1 MSAGGFAMK
10 RFIALLLCIPMIFL
24 CACDNGGKPNVSY
37 VNVDEYTGIP
47 RETKADWFETKPV
60 SEGATGEKTTESIQ
74 ISKDELP
81 EGFPSIPEGTSN
93 ISIIKYPAEKSTE
106 GYRSDWIRFKFSAPK
121 HSLMNFSTDLI
132 NAGYKGGIRFIE
144 SNISTYEYYPPDL
157 YGGWQNGK
165 HVISVVECE
174 KEIDGSYAVTLDIVE
189 CGVSFYPEL
198 GQYFPVF
205 EGYSMVPGVYKEV
218 TSTGQLLNH
227 EFDGAFH
234 EKWQITYIKEN
245 AFVGVTRRQYDN
257 YVNALE
263 NNGFVGEIFV
273 YELDGCSTY
282 IYDGINSEDELYISM
297 IFNEN
302 LSTVDVVF
310 TNDGSGFVAQQ

>member
-1 MSAGGFAMK
+1 MD
-10 RFIALLLCIPMIFL
+10 FL
-24 CACDNGGKPNVSY
+24 CACDDGNVENPNVSY

-60 SEGATGEKTTESIQ
+60 SEGATGEKTTDLIQ
-74 ISKDELP
+74 ISRDELP

-93 ISIIKYPAEKSTE
+93 VSIIKYPAEKSTE

-121 HSLMNFSTDLI
+121 HSLMNFSTDLV

-144 SNISTYEYYPPDL
+144 SDASSYEYYPPDL

-165 HVISVVECE
+165 HVISIVDCE

-189 CGVSFYPEL
+189 CVTSFYPEL
-198 GQYFPVF
+198 GNYFPVF
-205 EGYSMVPGVYKEV
+205 NGYSAIPGKYQEI
-218 TSTGQLLNH
+218 TSSGGLITH

-234 EKWQITYIKEN
+234 EKWQITYIREN
-245 AFVGVTRRQYDN
+245 AFVGVARRQYEE
-257 YVNALE
+257 YIKTLE
-263 NNGFVGEIFV
+263 SSGFTGEMFQ
-273 YELDGCSTY
+273 YKLDGCSTY
-282 IYDGINSEDELYISM
+282 IYDGINSQDNVYVSM

-302 LSTVDVVF
+302 LSTVDIVF
-310 TNDGSGFVAQQ
+310 TNDGTNFVS

>member
-1 MSAGGFAMK
+1 MK

-24 CACDNGGKPNVSY
+24 CACDDGKTVNPNVSY

-60 SEGATGEKTTESIQ
+60 SEGATGEKTTDLIQ
-74 ISKDELP
+74 ISRDELP

-93 ISIIKYPAEKSTE
+93 VSIIKYPAEKSTE

-121 HSLMNFSTDLI
+121 HSLMNFSTDLV

-144 SNISTYEYYPPDL
+144 SDASSYEYYPPDL

-165 HVISVVECE
+165 HVISIVDCE

-189 CGVSFYPEL
+189 CGTSFYPEL
-198 GQYFPVF
+198 GQYYPVF
-205 EGYSMVPGVYKEV
+205 DGYSVVPGEYKEI
-218 TSTGQLLNH
+218 TQTGRVISH

-234 EKWQITYIKEN
+234 EIWQITYIKDN
-245 AFVGVTRRQYDN
+245 AFVGVSRNQFDS
-257 YVNALE
+257 YVKSLE
-263 NNGFVGEIFV
+263 KAGFVGEV
-273 YELDGCSTY
+273 YQYDLDGCSTY
-282 IYDGINSEDELYISM
+282 FYDAADTKNKVYISV

-302 LSTVDVVF
+302 ISTLDVLY
-310 TNDGSGFVAQQ
+310 TNDGTNFGVQ